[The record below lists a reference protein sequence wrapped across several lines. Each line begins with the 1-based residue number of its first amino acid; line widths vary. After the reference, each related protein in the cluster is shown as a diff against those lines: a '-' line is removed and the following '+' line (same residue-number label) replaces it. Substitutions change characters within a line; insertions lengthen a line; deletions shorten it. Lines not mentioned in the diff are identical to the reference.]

1 MHVNVKRFVV
11 MIFMEIMVMVM
22 MIRAMMVMMI
32 RAMMVMMMR
41 AMMVMMM
48 RAMMVMI
55 IRMMMC
61 DKSYLILSY
70 IFMVYLSLI
79 KFEINMYS
87 FSSSILDIHLLVF
100 KAQQKRDRNNS
111 SKSSRSKSQR
121 SNQRGSII
129 VGISNPKALDK
140 LSAFNSAL
148 FVSPF
153 RRHLSTSIEDDIF
166 LGMIVASMLMIMM
179 MMMIMMMVI

>member
-1 MHVNVKRFVV
+1 MN
-11 MIFMEIMVMVM
+11 
-22 MIRAMMVMMI
+22 
-32 RAMMVMMMR
+32 
-41 AMMVMMM
+41 
-48 RAMMVMI
+48 
-55 IRMMMC
+55 
-61 DKSYLILSY
+61 
-70 IFMVYLSLI
+70 I

-87 FSSSILDIHLLVF
+87 FSSCILDIHRLVL
-100 KAQQKRDRNNS
+100 KAQLKRDGSNS
-111 SKSSRSKSQR
+111 SNSKSLR

-166 LGMIVASMLMIMM
+166 LGMIVASNVDDHDDDDGDIT
-179 MMMIMMMVI
+179 VTS